1 MLLTTLAALA
11 VALQGGA
18 PPASPARQA
27 PLDDATIVAIF
38 AQANTYDIET
48 GTLGTQKGSSAEVK
62 SVGASLVRDH
72 KSVLQQ
78 ATDLAKKLGVTPTPP
93 KENPFAAMHAKAM
106 TALKAASGKAFDA
119 AFLDNEIAYH
129 QALLDAF
136 SKTILPAIKNA
147 ELKAFVEKVAP
158 AFQAHLDMCKATKT
172 QLKL

>member
-1 MLLTTLAALA
+1 MFLVTLAALSLA
-11 VALQGGA
+11 GPGAA
-18 PPASPARQA
+18 PPRQA

-48 GTLGTQKGSSAEVK
+48 GTLGSQKGSSAEVK

-106 TALKAASGKAFDA
+106 AELKAKSGKAFDA

-129 QALLDAF
+129 QAVLDAVA
-136 SKTILPAIKNA
+136 KTILPAIQNA
-147 ELKAFVEKVAP
+147 ELKAFVEKIGP

-172 QLKL
+172 QLKV

>member
-1 MLLTTLAALA
+1 MLPPVLAALT
-11 VALQGGA
+11 LGA
-18 PPASPARQA
+18 PARPPQQA
-27 PLDDATIVAIF
+27 PLNDATIVAIF

-48 GTLGTQKGSSAEVK
+48 GTLGSQKGSTPEVK
-62 SVGASLVRDH
+62 TVGASLVRDH

-106 TALKAASGKAFDA
+106 AELKAKSGKAFDL

-129 QALLDAF
+129 QAVIDAIG
-136 SKTILPAIKNA
+136 KTILPAIQNA
-147 ELKAFVEKVAP
+147 ELKAFVEKIAP